1 MAERGRPRSFDR
13 TAALRRAMEVF
24 WAKGYAG
31 ASMADLTAAMGINSP
46 SLYAA
51 FGCKEQL
58 FREAVDLYRETEGL
72 EVWKE
77 MESFTTARAAVET
90 FLMRTAEAFTR
101 PGKPTGCLVVLG
113 AVVGGDAGE
122 SVSQALCERRR
133 GNLGVLT
140 RRLERAVAEG
150 ELPPGIDCGAIAT
163 FYLTVQ
169 QGMSLQAR
177 DGSTREALTAIAR
190 SAMAA
195 WPALTRQ
202 AGSGAEA
209 SVKS

>member
-1 MAERGRPRSFDR
+1 MADRGRPRKFDR
-13 TAALRRAMEVF
+13 TAALQRAMEVF
-24 WAKGYAG
+24 WAKGFAG

-51 FGCKEQL
+51 FGSKEQL
-58 FREAVDLYRETEGL
+58 FREAVDLYRGTEGQR
-72 EVWKE
+72 VWKDVE
-77 MESFTTARAAVET
+77 TLPTARATVEAI
-90 FLMRTAEAFTR
+90 LMRTAESFTR

-122 SVSQALCERRR
+122 AVGRDLCERRR
-133 GNLGVLT
+133 GNHDALT

-150 ELPPGIDCGAIAT
+150 ELPQGIDCGAIAT

-177 DGSTREALTAIAR
+177 DGATRETLTEVAR

-195 WPALTRQ
+195 WPALTASPRIAARQ
-202 AGSGAEA
+202 
-209 SVKS
+209 